1 MRKSVVF
8 LLGAVLLTSFAGA
21 ALADAGG
28 APNSSAIGPSSGVNG
43 RKANCYPP
51 GMLLRETAKLP
62 GSNGAPFGDG
72 LSPGQEVVQQCGLGP
87 S

>member
-1 MRKSVVF
+1 MVI
-8 LLGAVLLTSFAGA
+8 AFAGT

-28 APNSSAIGPSSGVNG
+28 APNSNAVGPAGTNG
-43 RKANCYPP
+43 RKAQCFPP
-51 GMLLRETAKLP
+51 GSLLRTMAKLP
-62 GSNGAPFGDG
+62 GSNAAPFGDG